1 MNSAKHAVCS
11 TVFFIFFAF
20 GLTSALAEDSASN
33 PPSSIQA
40 APDNGPCLK
49 CHNGNKEIKVAGA
62 DGDMRALHSVKK
74 LAFAKSV
81 HAGLQCVAC
90 HQGIK
95 DANKPHSKAES
106 ASLDCVQCHTKLWE
120 EAKQNKQT
128 NEKPRLGVVMNNIEA
143 YKKTFHALPN
153 KDEPNRVNA
162 SCDDCHDTHSFNV
175 PPAGS
180 PDRTSWHLTIPNT
193 CGEKCHTDELEEYA
207 TSVHGVKVLEEHNP
221 KAAVCTDCHTSH
233 GITNTSGESF
243 KLDIVHACGGCH
255 KDNLKSYSE
264 TFHGQVNALGYGY
277 TAKCYNCHGSHGIL
291 AVDNPESNVHINN
304 RLKTCQQCHNG
315 DKGWKGLQKATPGFV
330 SFAPHANTHD
340 FEKYP
345 QMWIASKFMLSL
357 LAGVFA
363 FFWVHSL
370 LWYYREYKDGCPVAY
385 NPNGY
390 TEKHLRVNELLKGEA
405 KGKQIRRFSKLVR
418 AAHLIFALVTMTLI
432 LTGMLVFY
440 ADTEWAHTVV
450 KVLGGAKIAGI
461 IHRVAASAFL
471 GIFIAQLIYVM
482 NKLLRSKT
490 FKWFGPDSLI
500 PNWQDLKD
508 IIGMFKWFFGKGER
522 PVFDRWTYWEKFDF
536 WAVFWGVGIIGSSG
550 LMLAFPH
557 VTASF
562 LPGWMFNVLTLVHGE
577 EAFLAAVFLF
587 TVHFFNN
594 HFRPDK
600 FPPPDVVMFTGSVP
614 VEAFKREHAEH
625 YNRLVESGELE
636 KYLVDAPS
644 SGMTTASKI
653 LGLTLIAVGLTLLV
667 LVIIG
672 FVGNT

>member
-1 MNSAKHAVCS
+1 MYLSKLALW
-11 TVFFIFFAF
+11 FFSVVLIALSSLTFAQDNDSSD
-20 GLTSALAEDSASN
+20 GGMQVQLSNKLDNTS
-33 PPSSIQA
+33 
-40 APDNGPCLK
+40 CLK
-49 CHNGNKEIKVAGA
+49 CHNGSKEIQVAGS
-62 DGDMRALHSVKK
+62 GDEMRALHAIKK
-74 LAFAKSV
+74 LPFNKSV
-81 HAGLQCVAC
+81 HGQMQCVAC
-90 HQGIK
+90 HSGIK
-95 DANKPHSKAES
+95 DGSQSHKLESKTTG
-106 ASLDCVQCHTKLWE
+106 CVGCHTALWDTVIKENLTE
-120 EAKQNKQT
+120 EKS
-128 NEKPRLGVVMNNIEA
+128 RLGVVVSNIEA
-143 YKKTFHALPN
+143 YKKTFHARAN
-153 KDEPNRVNA
+153 VDEPTRTNA
-162 SCDDCHDTHSFNV
+162 SCDDCHDTHTFNV
-175 PPAGS
+175 PPQGSAG
-180 PDRTSWHLTIPNT
+180 RTAWHLTIPNT
-193 CGEKCHTDELEEYA
+193 CGEKCHTDQLEEYA
-207 TSVHGVKVLEEHNP
+207 TSVHGKKVLDERNP

-243 KLDIVHACGGCH
+243 KLDIVQACGGCH

-291 AVDNPESNVHINN
+291 PPSDPESTVHPDN
-304 RLKTCQQCHNG
+304 RLKTCQKCHSG
-315 DKGWKGLQKATPGFV
+315 DKGWAGLQKATPGFV

-340 FEKYP
+340 FNKYP

-363 FFWVHSL
+363 FFWLHSA
-370 LWYYREYKDGCPVAY
+370 LWYWREHKDGCPVYFNKDGNTKSHIAI
-385 NPNGY
+385 ND
-390 TEKHLRVNELLKGEA
+390 LLSGPA
-405 KGKQIRRFSKLVR
+405 KGKQIRRFSKLTR

-440 ADTEWAHTVV
+440 ADTEWAHVV
-450 KVLGGAKIAGI
+450 VRALGGAKITGI
-461 IHRVAASAFL
+461 IHRISATAFL
-471 GIFIAQLIYVM
+471 SIFIAQLVYVLT
-482 NKLLRSKT
+482 KLLRSKT

-500 PNWQDLKD
+500 PNWNDLRK
-508 IIGMFKWFFGKGER
+508 IIEMFKWFFGRGPR

-557 VTASF
+557 ITAQF

-614 VEAFKREHAEH
+614 VEEFKREHTEH

-636 KYLVDAPS
+636 KYLVDAP
-644 SGMTTASKI
+644 GRKMTLASKV
-653 LGLTLIAVGLTLLV
+653 LGLTLIAIGLTLLV